1 MQEPYG
7 KGAAT
12 PSWPRVLRR
21 SSRGGRRSI
30 DRGTGGQGIELRK
43 LRFGCRP
50 GPACGKATSAAALI
64 RESLAGPGVVK
75 DPEHAAKQYAR
86 EPGDLWGVPCGDR
99 AEKVNSPKPDVYAP
113 EESHDT
119 RVPMKPPNNEAQPS
133 AEGVEG
139 RASIKENTCPLHT
152 RPTLCGISRVHGAD
166 GCAAGRF
173 ALAAMHPR

>member
-99 AEKVNSPKPDVYAP
+99 SEKVNSHKPDVYAP
-113 EESHDT
+113 EESHDA
-119 RVPMKPPNNEAQPS
+119 RVPMKPPNNEGQPS

-139 RASIKENTCPLHT
+139 RASIRRTPVRFT
-152 RPTLCGISRVHGAD
+152 RARHCAGYRVSMGQD

-173 ALAAMHPR
+173 ALAAIHPR